1 MFKITISIIILPVTF
16 ILVCLIGCKDILFT
30 MEPEY
35 PEFVEFVNN
44 SNKTI
49 FIILDEEGYPDSI
62 APNIGTTCS
71 VKPRAQN
78 TLFCDCWSREEYMAK
93 YPTIQ
98 LFIGDCDAYDKD
110 PMIKLQDLILKRYV
124 LTREW
129 LEQYDWTVTYP

>member
-44 SNKTI
+44 SNKTV
-49 FIILDEEGYPDSI
+49 FIIQDEKGYPDSI

-71 VKPRAQN
+71 VKPRSQN
-78 TLFCDCWSREEYMAK
+78 TLFFAIVGQERNIWQNILQFSYSLVIVTLMIR
-93 YPTIQ
+93 IQ
-98 LFIGDCDAYDKD
+98 
-110 PMIKLQDLILKRYV
+110 
-124 LTREW
+124 
-129 LEQYDWTVTYP
+129 